1 MIEWENENDFYEF
14 DSESNKLK
22 FYSDE
27 FSNLLK
33 RCNLTLTNIELDK
46 NSCDIVCY
54 IEEIID
60 YENWYCDKFEKVL
73 KKNIP
78 FIQDIFYEDGF
89 FIITLNVSIVEL
101 F

>member
-1 MIEWENENDFYEF
+1 MTESENNFYEF
-14 DSESNKLK
+14 DSETNKLK

-27 FSNLLK
+27 FSNLLD
-33 RCNLTLTNIELDK
+33 RCGLQLTNIELD

-54 IEEIID
+54 LEKVID
-60 YENWYCDKFEKVL
+60 YENWHCNKFEEIL

-78 FIQDIFYEDGF
+78 FIQDIYYEEGY
-89 FIITLNVSIVEL
+89 FIITFNVETVDL